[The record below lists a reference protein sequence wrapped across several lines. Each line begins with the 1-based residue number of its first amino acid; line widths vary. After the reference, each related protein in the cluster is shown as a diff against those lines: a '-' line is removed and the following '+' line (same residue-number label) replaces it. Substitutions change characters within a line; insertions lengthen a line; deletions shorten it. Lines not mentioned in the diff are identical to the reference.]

1 MFRLFLTLIILL
13 SAFNALA
20 AERVVILAPAAADV
34 FYKLG
39 AGDRVAGVTKNVT
52 EFPDAVKVGTH
63 IRPNA
68 EIIRSLRP
76 DLIITG
82 SADEYYADAVKAI
95 TGAAVYKYDPLNL
108 EEILTAVM
116 EIGKIT
122 GHERQAEALAAE
134 LRAKLAS
141 VKPLKEKPGVIYE
154 ISQLPYIVAGRGN
167 IAASV
172 VSAAGGEILTDSD
185 GKLVKLSVEKAVALQ
200 PDVYIWQTGPMNRN
214 PVEPEKR
221 PEFAKMKTKWIH
233 ADERKY
239 SRANTGSFDA
249 VLELNSALRKLY
261 E

>member
-1 MFRLFLTLIILL
+1 MFRQFLTLIILL
-13 SAFNALA
+13 SAFSAFA
-20 AERVVILAPAAADV
+20 AERVVILAPAAADI
-34 FYKLG
+34 FYRLG
-39 AGDRVAGVTKNVT
+39 AGGRVVGVTKNVT

-95 TGAAVYKYDPLNL
+95 TGASVYKYDPLSL
-108 EEILTAVM
+108 EEILTAAA
-116 EIGKIT
+116 EIGELT
-122 GHERQAEALAAE
+122 GRRAEAAALTAE
-134 LRAKLAS
+134 LKAKLAS
-141 VKPLKEKPGVIYE
+141 VKPLKSKPKVIYE
-154 ISQLPYIVAGRGN
+154 ISQLPYTVAGRGN
-167 IAASV
+167 V
-172 VSAAGGEILTDSD
+172 VTAVIRAAGGEMAADAD
-185 GKLVKLSVEKAVALQ
+185 GKLVKLSLEKAVALR

-214 PVEPEKR
+214 PVEPWKR
-221 PEFAKMKTKWIH
+221 PEFSKMKTNWIH
-233 ADERKY
+233 ADETKY